1 VQRSGTLGV
10 QGRCAMTVV
19 YRVFSYFGLLS
30 IFGALLF
37 GFRHDPTAPWRNY
50 LFNLVL
56 YGAWVTVHLLMTTGA
71 FKRAV
76 YGARIG
82 SPIERQVY
90 IAVTVVTWLTVL
102 SVHRPVPGVGFEL
115 PEAVR
120 FAATVG
126 FLFGVFAFFEGA
138 TFGAI
143 DGILGVPGTAIGL
156 SHGRET
162 PLLTEGQYA
171 RVRHPMYRAAIGAG
185 LCGLLLHPN
194 TAQLLWTAFIGA
206 TFIAFIPTE
215 EARLLAARGEAYQ
228 TYMQRTPWRLARGI
242 W

>member
-1 VQRSGTLGV
+1 
-10 QGRCAMTVV
+10 MTFV

-37 GFRHDPTAPWRNY
+37 GFHYDAAAPWSNY
-50 LFNLVL
+50 LFNILL

-82 SPIERQVY
+82 SAIERQVY
-90 IAVTVVTWLTVL
+90 IVVTVATWLTVL
-102 SVHRPVPGVGFEL
+102 ALHRPVPGIGFEL
-115 PEAVR
+115 PEVVR

-126 FLFGVFAFFEGA
+126 FVFGVFAFFEGA
-138 TFGAI
+138 SFGAI
-143 DGILGVPGTAIGL
+143 DGLLGVPGTTMVL
-156 SHGRET
+156 SHGGET

-171 RVRHPMYRAAIGAG
+171 SVRHPMYRAAIWAG
-185 LCGLLLHPN
+185 LCGLVLHPN
-194 TAQLLWTAFIGA
+194 TAQLLWTMFIGA
-206 TFIAFIPTE
+206 TFVGFVPYE
-215 EARLLAARGEAYQ
+215 EARLLAARGEAYRA
-228 TYMQRTPWRLARGI
+228 YMERTPWRLARGI

>member
-1 VQRSGTLGV
+1 MTL
-10 QGRCAMTVV
+10 V

-30 IFGALLF
+30 IFGSLLF
-37 GFRHDPTAPWRNY
+37 GFRYDSAAPWGNY
-50 LFNLVL
+50 LFNVVL
-56 YGAWVTVHLLMTTGA
+56 YGAWVAVHLVMTTGA

-90 IAVTVVTWLTVL
+90 IGVTVVTWLTVL
-102 SVHRPVPGVGFEL
+102 AVHRPVPGVGFEL

-120 FAATVG
+120 FASTVG

-138 TFGAI
+138 TFGVI
-143 DGILGVPGTAIGL
+143 DGILGVPGAAMAL
-156 SHGRET
+156 SHGAET
-162 PLLTEGQYA
+162 PLMTEGQYA
-171 RVRHPMYRAAIGAG
+171 SVRHPAYRAAIGAG
-185 LCGLLLHPN
+185 LCGLVLHPN

-206 TFIAFIPTE
+206 TFIGFIPTE
-215 EARLLAARGEAYQ
+215 EARLVAARGEAYRA
-228 TYMQRTPWRLARGI
+228 YMERTPWRLARGI